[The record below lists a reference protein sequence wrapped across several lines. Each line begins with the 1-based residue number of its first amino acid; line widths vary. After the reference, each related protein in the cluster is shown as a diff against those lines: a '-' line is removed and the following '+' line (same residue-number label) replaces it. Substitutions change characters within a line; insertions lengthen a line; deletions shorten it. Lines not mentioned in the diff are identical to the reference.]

1 MRRCQ
6 EDCLR
11 KITYGAACS
20 LDGYIARRSG
30 EVDWLLWSDDV
41 TRLSAGY
48 LAGVDTI
55 LMGRKT
61 YEAGR
66 AQGARAEPRFATYV
80 FSRTLETAPEPN
92 VTLVREDAAA
102 FVATLKTQ
110 PGRDICLMGGSE
122 LAHAL
127 LTADL
132 VDEVGVNIHPVI
144 LGEGIPLFLP
154 MPREIKLELVR
165 DERIARD
172 CLYAVYRVRREP

>member
-1 MRRCQ
+1 M
-6 EDCLR
+6 R

-30 EVDWLLWSDDV
+30 EVDWLLWSSDV

-48 LAGVDTI
+48 LSGVDTI

-66 AQGARAEPRFATYV
+66 AQGARAEPRFANYV
-80 FSRTLETAPEPN
+80 FSRTLETPPEAN
-92 VTLVREDAAA
+92 VTIVREDAVE
-102 FVATLKTQ
+102 FVAALKKQ
-110 PGRDICLMGGSE
+110 PGRDICLMGGGE

-127 LTADL
+127 LSADL
-132 VDEVGVNIHPVI
+132 VDEVGVNIHPVL

-154 MPREIKLELVR
+154 MPREVELELIQT
-165 DERIARD
+165 ERIARG
-172 CLYAVYRVRREP
+172 CLYALYRVCR